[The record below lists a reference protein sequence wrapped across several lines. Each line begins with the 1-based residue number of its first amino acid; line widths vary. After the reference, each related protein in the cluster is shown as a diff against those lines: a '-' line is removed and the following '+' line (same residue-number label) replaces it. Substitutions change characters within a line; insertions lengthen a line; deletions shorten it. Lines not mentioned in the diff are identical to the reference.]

1 MAQNRVSMDVPD
13 ATELLPGLEQEW
25 AGLGGGSGMADYFA
39 LENVAGALL
48 HLVGLGAG
56 MGGLLGLIRGGA
68 VKVLPVRRKILEG
81 G

>member
-1 MAQNRVSMDVPD
+1 
-13 ATELLPGLEQEW
+13 
-25 AGLGGGSGMADYFA
+25 MADYFA